1 MTLKDN
7 LPRIIKSL
15 NKPIKDIAEEI
26 GISPNTLSNIK
37 NGRVEPNGE
46 TLNKIITYL
55 VNQGIDEKDI
65 YKEEPVIQNIRIRTN
80 KELSGLEKSLLKEDL
95 TDFAILLSESDK
107 KLEIANEYF
116 NYCDRPIDD
125 QKFEDQWDRRDKI
138 LTAVA
143 ETDDLYKT
151 LYEFYFA
158 GRTPVVYSVLT
169 ARIEITYLL
178 DMLGIRVFFKNLRTE
193 KITSFSTVLRTSDDN
208 PIIVINTTL
217 CKTFE
222 SILYEMCKE
231 LYFILKAKNDYNHNS
246 NETIQLENKVSL
258 SKAEKLADK
267 IMLNVEAL
275 NEFINNRLQ
284 ANRGFDEF
292 FFFKRY
298 YFDYVINWIKREF
311 RVSYK
316 IAIKQLLKSN
326 FEYNKYLKDFDT
338 AEGFY
343 KECLLRS
350 EKEYENKTP
359 YIDNEPFPL
368 SLDLNSCDAA
378 RFLKYAD

>member
-1 MTLKDN
+1 MNLKDN
-7 LPRIIKSL
+7 FPRIIKLL

-37 NGRVEPNGE
+37 NGKVEPNGE
-46 TLNKIITYL
+46 TLNKILTYL
-55 VNQGIDEKDI
+55 KNHGIDEKEID
-65 YKEEPVIQNIRIRTN
+65 KEEPVIPNIRIRTN
-80 KELSGLEKSLLKEDL
+80 KKLSGLEKSLLKEDL
-95 TDFAILLSESDK
+95 TDFANVLSDSDRV
-107 KLEIANEYF
+107 IQRAYDYF
-116 NYCDRPIDD
+116 DYCDIPTEETD
-125 QKFEDQWDRRDKI
+125 QETQWDRRDKI
-138 LTAVA
+138 LAAV
-143 ETDDLYKT
+143 EEIDDLYKA
-151 LYEFYFA
+151 LYDFYFD
-158 GRTPVVYSVLT
+158 GRSPDVYGVLT

-193 KITSFSTVLRTSDDN
+193 KITSFSTVLRTRDDN
-208 PIIVINTTL
+208 PIILINTTV

-231 LYFILKAKNDYNHNS
+231 LYFILKAKKDYNHNS

-267 IMLNVEAL
+267 IMLNVDAL
-275 NEFINNRLQ
+275 NEFIDNRLQ

-298 YFDYVINWIKREF
+298 YFDYVINWIKRDF

-326 FEYNKYLKDFDT
+326 FEYNKYLKNFET
-338 AEGFY
+338 AEAFY
-343 KECLLRS
+343 KECLMRS

-368 SLDLNSCDAA
+368 SLDLNACDAA
-378 RFLKYAD
+378 RFLRYTD

>member
-1 MTLKDN
+1 MNLKDN
-7 LPRIIKSL
+7 FPRIIKLL

-37 NGRVEPNGE
+37 NGKVEPNGE
-46 TLNKIITYL
+46 TLNKILTYL
-55 VNQGIDEKDI
+55 KNHGIDEKEID
-65 YKEEPVIQNIRIRTN
+65 KEEPVIPNIRIRTN
-80 KELSGLEKSLLKEDL
+80 KKLSGLEKSLLKEDL
-95 TDFAILLSESDK
+95 TDFANVLSDSDRV
-107 KLEIANEYF
+107 IQRAYDYF
-116 NYCDRPIDD
+116 DYCDIPTEETD
-125 QKFEDQWDRRDKI
+125 QETQWDRRDKI
-138 LTAVA
+138 LAAV
-143 ETDDLYKT
+143 EEIDDLYKA
-151 LYEFYFA
+151 LYDFYFD
-158 GRTPVVYSVLT
+158 GRSPDVYGVLT

-193 KITSFSTVLRTSDDN
+193 KITSFSTVLRTRDDN
-208 PIIVINTTL
+208 PIILINTTV

-231 LYFILKAKNDYNHNS
+231 LYFILKAKKDYNHNS

-267 IMLNVEAL
+267 IMLNVDAL
-275 NEFINNRLQ
+275 NEFIDNRLQ

-298 YFDYVINWIKREF
+298 YFDYVINWIKRDF

-326 FEYNKYLKDFDT
+326 FEYNKYLKNFET
-338 AEGFY
+338 AEAFY
-343 KECLLRS
+343 KECLMRS

-378 RFLKYAD
+378 RFLRYTD

>member
-1 MTLKDN
+1 MSLKEN
-7 LPRIIKSL
+7 LPSIIKSL
-15 NKPIKDIAEEI
+15 NKPIKDIADEI
-26 GISPNTLSNIK
+26 GISPNTLSNLK
-37 NGRVEPNGE
+37 NGKVEPNVE
-46 TLNKIITYL
+46 TVNKLLNYL
-55 VNQGIDEKDI
+55 KSNGFSEEEINK
-65 YKEEPVIQNIRIRTN
+65 KESVIQNIRIRTN
-80 KELSGLEKSLLKEDL
+80 KAFSGLEKALLKEDL
-95 TDFAILLSESDK
+95 TDFANVLSESDK
-107 KLEIANEYF
+107 KIEIANEYF
-116 NYCDRPIDD
+116 NYCDQPIDD
-125 QKFEDQWDRRDKI
+125 QKIEDQWDRRDKI

-169 ARIEITYLL
+169 ARIEITSLL

-193 KITSFSTVLRTSDDN
+193 KITSFSTVLRNRGDN
-208 PIIVINTTL
+208 PIILINTTV

-222 SILYEMCKE
+222 SILYELCKQ
-231 LYFILKAKNDYNHNS
+231 LYFILKAKKDYNHNS
-246 NETIQLENKVSL
+246 NETIQLENKASL

-267 IMLNVEAL
+267 IMLNVDAL
-275 NEFINNRLQ
+275 NEFIDNKLQ

-298 YFDYVINWIKREF
+298 YFDYVINWIKRDF

-326 FEYNKYLKDFDT
+326 FEYNKYLKSFET
-338 AEGFY
+338 AEAFY
-343 KECLLRS
+343 KECLMRS

-378 RFLKYAD
+378 RFLRYTD

>member
-37 NGRVEPNGE
+37 NGKVEPNGE

-116 NYCDRPIDD
+116 NYCDQPIDD

-208 PIIVINTTL
+208 PIIVINTTF

-267 IMLNVEAL
+267 IMLNVDAL

-298 YFDYVINWIKREF
+298 YFDYVINCIKREF